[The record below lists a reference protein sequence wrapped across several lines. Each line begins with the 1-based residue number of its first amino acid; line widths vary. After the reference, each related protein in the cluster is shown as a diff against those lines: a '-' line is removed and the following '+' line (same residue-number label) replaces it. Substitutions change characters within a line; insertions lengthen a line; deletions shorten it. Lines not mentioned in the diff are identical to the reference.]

1 KQKLEILKQLYLGRR
16 FLVLDEPTSVLTPVE
31 ADEVLGEMRRL
42 ADAHELT
49 VVLITHKLREVM
61 QFAQDVTILRGGKVV
76 AQNDVAAHTEAG
88 LATLMFGETLSPAK
102 SGTATKKASRHAR
115 AYLELDGLNVIGDR
129 GTPAILDLGFNI
141 HGGEIVGI
149 AGVSG
154 NGQKE
159 L

>member
-1 KQKLEILKQLYLGRR
+1 
-16 FLVLDEPTSVLTPVE
+16 
-31 ADEVLGEMRRL
+31 A
-42 ADAHELT
+42 
-49 VVLITHKLREVM
+49 
-61 QFAQDVTILRGGKVV
+61 
-76 AQNDVAAHTEAG
+76 DVAAHTEAG

-141 HGGEIVGI
+141 HAGEIVGI

-159 L
+159 LIEVLAGQRVAQSGSVRVDGRPYRRTR